1 MFSIFQRRKSYESS
15 NGFNY
20 RLALDIGTEYMK
32 AIIMECGSEERN
44 IIGFGR
50 VQQRYG
56 DMQGGAIANIQ
67 GVLETAQKALQIAQD
82 NTPHVPT
89 EAVVGIAGEFVKGIV
104 TTLVE
109 ERPDPTER
117 ISIREMEVLIQRT
130 QQMAYYQGR
139 EQLIRQTGI
148 HNLEIEL
155 VNTALVDVRI
165 DGYKVSN
172 PYQFQGK
179 NISLSLFNTYAPLVN
194 VGPLATVVEGLGL
207 RMLGAVA
214 EPFAIANS
222 ILNDEAYEFG
232 AIIVDIGGGTM
243 DVALIRNGGVE
254 GAEMMALGGRSF
266 TRKVA
271 RELNITLKE
280 AEDLK
285 LKYSQDELPPDMAK
299 EVQMMIAPDLQLLY
313 EGLELSLENL
323 SKGSAL
329 PPRVYFCG
337 GGSALKGLVEGV
349 KERSLYERLP
359 FFKQPEIFMLKAEE
373 ITRLEDPDNLVN
385 GEENVTPR
393 SLALQVALYNTQSL
407 VEQRLA

>member
-266 TRKVA
+266 TRKLA

-393 SLALQVALYNTQSL
+393 SLALQAALYNTQSL

>member
-393 SLALQVALYNTQSL
+393 SLALQAALYNTQSL
-407 VEQRLA
+407 IEQRLA